1 MLYFIKD
8 LNYIT
13 ILLSVLYVSLYSCQ
27 NNYYY
32 KIEHAL

>member
-13 ILLSVLYVSLYSCQ
+13 ILLSVLYVSLYSWQ

-32 KIEHAL
+32 KIVDAL